1 MSEKSNEG
9 GESRD
14 HSIWF
19 KVDNITPE
27 EARELLNETVKNKD
41 EIAPEGRGTFARG
54 ETRELSDN
62 IKNRLQS
69 GEKNEKD

>member
-1 MSEKSNEG
+1 MSEKSEDR
-9 GESRD
+9 S

-19 KVDNITPE
+19 KVDNVTPE

-54 ETRELSDN
+54 ETSELSDN
-62 IKNRLQS
+62 IKKRLQS
-69 GEKNEKD
+69 GEEGEEE